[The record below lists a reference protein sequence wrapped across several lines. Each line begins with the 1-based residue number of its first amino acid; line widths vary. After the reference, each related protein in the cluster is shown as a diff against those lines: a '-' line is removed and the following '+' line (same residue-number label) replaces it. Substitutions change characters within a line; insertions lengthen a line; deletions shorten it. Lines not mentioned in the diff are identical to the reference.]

1 MPDFTAKVRMR
12 NKRSIPRIEPK
23 DAARI
28 FAKLERLMDDSGEL
42 AAKLR
47 RDGFGQFLNELEEPV
62 LELAVQPDSW
72 GERTKARLVS
82 GIMSGLKGMRA
93 ECARVQE
100 IVDVSNVVMPCF
112 LLELGRRKGHVAA
125 EFPKDPCE
133 REAHFGLGVALSR
146 PMHSV
151 TSEQIIR
158 LVTEF
163 GADLVGLCY
172 FGDRQSRDVIEAD
185 LNRGE
190 GNTTPKGRPCRTVAS
205 SSPASPKPKH

>member
-1 MPDFTAKVRMR
+1 MPDLTAEVRMR
-12 NKRSIPRIEPK
+12 NKQSIPRIEPK
-23 DAARI
+23 NAARI

-42 AAKLR
+42 VANLR
-47 RDGFGQFLNELEEPV
+47 SDGFGQFLSELEESV

-93 ECARVQE
+93 ESARVQE
-100 IVDVSNVVMPCF
+100 IVAVSNAVIPCF
-112 LLELGRRKGHVAA
+112 LLELGRRKGHIAA
-125 EFPKDPCE
+125 EFARDPCE
-133 REAHFGLGVALSR
+133 REAHFGLGVAPSR

-151 TSEQIIR
+151 TSEQIMR

-163 GADLVGLCY
+163 GEDLVGLCY
-172 FGDRQSRDVIEAD
+172 FGDRQSRDVIEAE

-190 GNTTPKGRPCRTVAS
+190 DDTNPKARPCRTVAS
-205 SSPASPKPKH
+205 SSPKPKR

>member
-12 NKRSIPRIEPK
+12 NKQAIPRIEPK

-28 FAKLERLMDDSGEL
+28 FAKVERLMDDSGEL
-42 AAKLR
+42 VAKLR

-93 ECARVQE
+93 EYASVRE
-100 IVDVSNVVMPCF
+100 IAEISNVVMPCF
-112 LLELGRRKGHVAA
+112 LLELGRRKGHIAV

-133 REAHFGLGVALSR
+133 REAHFGLGMAPSR

-151 TSEQIIR
+151 TSEQIMR
-158 LVTEF
+158 LVTYF
-163 GADLVGLCY
+163 GENLVGLCY
-172 FGDRQSRDVIEAD
+172 FGDRQSRDVIEAE

-190 GNTTPKGRPCRTVAS
+190 DDANPKGRCRTLAS
-205 SSPASPKPKH
+205 STPKPKH

>member
-1 MPDFTAKVRMR
+1 MLDKQA
-12 NKRSIPRIEPK
+12 IPRIAPK

-42 AAKLR
+42 VAKLR
-47 RDGFGQFLNELEEPV
+47 RDGFRQFLNELEEPV

-93 ECARVQE
+93 ESARVQE
-100 IVDVSNVVMPCF
+100 IMDVSNVVMPCF
-112 LLELGRRKGHVAA
+112 LLELGRRKGHIAA
-125 EFPKDPCE
+125 EFPKDPCK
-133 REAHFGLGVALSR
+133 RDAHFGLGVAPYR
-146 PMHSV
+146 PVHSV
-151 TSEQIIR
+151 TSEQIMR

-163 GADLVGLCY
+163 GEDLVGLCY
-172 FGDRQSRDVIEAD
+172 FGNRQSRDVIQAE

-190 GNTTPKGRPCRTVAS
+190 DDTNPKGRCWTLAS
-205 SSPASPKPKH
+205 STPKPKH

>member
-12 NKRSIPRIEPK
+12 NKQAIPRIEPK

-47 RDGFGQFLNELEEPV
+47 RDGFGHFLNELEEPV

-82 GIMSGLKGMRA
+82 GIMSGLQGIRA
-93 ECARVQE
+93 ESARVQE
-100 IVDVSNVVMPCF
+100 IVAVSNAVIPCF
-112 LLELGRRKGHVAA
+112 LLELGRRKGHIAA
-125 EFPKDPCE
+125 EFPRDPCE
-133 REAHFGLGVALSR
+133 REAHLRLGVAPSR
-146 PMHSV
+146 PVHSV
-151 TSEQIIR
+151 RSEQIMR

-163 GADLVGLCY
+163 GEDLVGLCY
-172 FGDRQSRDVIEAD
+172 FGDQQSRDVIEAE

-190 GNTTPKGRPCRTVAS
+190 VDTHPKGRTCRTVAS
-205 SSPASPKPKH
+205 SSPKPKR

>member
-1 MPDFTAKVRMR
+1 MPDLTAKVRMR
-12 NKRSIPRIEPK
+12 NKQSIPRIEPK
-23 DAARI
+23 NAARI

-42 AAKLR
+42 VAKLR
-47 RDGFGQFLNELEEPV
+47 SDGFGQFLSELEESV

-93 ECARVQE
+93 ESARVQE

-112 LLELGRRKGHVAA
+112 LLELGRRKGHIVA
-125 EFPKDPCE
+125 EFPRDPCE
-133 REAHFGLGVALSR
+133 REVHFGLGVAPSAA
-146 PMHSV
+146 MHPV
-151 TSEQIIR
+151 TSEQIMR

-163 GADLVGLCY
+163 GEDLVGLCY
-172 FGDRQSRDVIEAD
+172 FGDRQSRDVIDAE

-190 GNTTPKGRPCRTVAS
+190 VDTHRKGRPCRTVAS
-205 SSPASPKPKH
+205 SSPKPKR